1 MRSSNGSP
9 LGWPSAE
16 GRGYNIPRPRRAM
29 GAMGG
34 ELPRRCGTGAGTG
47 VRTAFFGAEA
57 NQAPQIR
64 SWCQRGARVQAHLAF
79 PLVLVVSELVTNAW
93 MHTASGTPGGRV
105 KVQMQ
110 HLSGRLVRIAV
121 TDDGPRPGQTF
132 CLPRLSSEVDAL
144 AACGRGLRLVD
155 RLSVEWGW
163 NGEPGMPLMVW
174 AHIDPYAPVPEPD
187 DAVAA

>member
-1 MRSSNGSP
+1 MDGF
-9 LGWPSAE
+9 GV
-16 GRGYNIPRPRRAM
+16 PRPRRAVE
-29 GAMGG
+29 GEPNEGG
-34 ELPRRCGTGAGTG
+34 LPRRGRGGTG
-47 VRTAFFGAEA
+47 VRTAFFGSEVT
-57 NQAPQIR
+57 QAPQIR

-79 PLVLVVSELVTNAW
+79 PLVLAVSELVTNAW
-93 MHTASGTPGGRV
+93 THTASGAPGGRV

-121 TDDGPRPGQTF
+121 TDDGPRPGQTV

-155 RLSVEWGW
+155 RLAVEWGW
-163 NGEPGMPLMVW
+163 NGEPGMPLTVW
-174 AHIDPYAPVPEPD
+174 AHIDPYAPVPDPD